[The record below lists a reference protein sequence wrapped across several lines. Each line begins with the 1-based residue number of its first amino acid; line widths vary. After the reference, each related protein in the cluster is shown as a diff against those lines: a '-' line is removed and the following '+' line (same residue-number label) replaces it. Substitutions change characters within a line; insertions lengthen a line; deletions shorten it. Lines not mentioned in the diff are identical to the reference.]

1 MVAAGELAALRA
13 DGARRPE
20 ATELWRDQVATLQ
33 KELQLRERK
42 SEMNEMKEEERRGDL
57 RKELQEARCLQQ
69 QLQQQEELQMRKAQE
84 EIRQARQDAYGHRTS
99 VKIFEDTSVV
109 I

>member
-20 ATELWRDQVATLQ
+20 ETELWRDQMATLQ
-33 KELQLRERK
+33 RELRERK
-42 SEMNEMKEEERRGDL
+42 EMKDDKEDKEL
-57 RKELQEARCLQQ
+57 RKELQEARHLQQ

-84 EIRQARQDAYGHRTS
+84 ETRQAPHNTNAQGFSCAH
-99 VKIFEDTSVV
+99 
-109 I
+109 